1 MPIDLLMKK
10 IIIIGPAFPYRG
22 GNSLFV
28 SHVYDILK
36 NNFVVKIYN
45 YKLLYPSL
53 LFPGKTQYDESEKS
67 IKKAPN
73 ERLINSINP
82 FNWIKAASLIKKEK
96 ADLVIFDWWH
106 PFFSFCHFTISFL
119 IKSVYRNKILFITEN
134 VISHEANVIDKILTK
149 LGLSNASSFL
159 ALSVKVEKDLEFVAK
174 GRKVFRSELPV
185 YDCYN
190 FNEQKKLVSTKKDF
204 GFEESSK
211 MLLFFGYVRKY
222 KGLDLLI
229 DALAE
234 LIKLD
239 SSYKLL
245 AAGEFYDDE
254 KFYREKVD
262 SLKLNANVKLLNDF
276 IPNEE
281 VSKYFEPSDLVILPY
296 RSATQSGILNL
307 AYGFLKPVLVTNV
320 GGLAEFVEN
329 GKTGYVIKPDS
340 KEDLVKGI
348 INFFAQREKINFAEN
363 IKNRVSQNAFNS
375 LPELFEKIINET
387 DK

>member
-1 MPIDLLMKK
+1 MKK
-10 IIIIGPAFPYRG
+10 IIIIGPAYPYRG

-36 NNFVVKIYN
+36 NRFDVKIYN

-53 LFPGKTQYDESEKS
+53 FFPGKTQFDESEKT

-96 ADLVIFDWWH
+96 ADLVVFDWWH

-134 VISHEANVIDKILTK
+134 VISHEANAIDKILTK

-159 ALSVKVEKDLEFVAK
+159 ALSEKVEKDLEFVEK
-174 GRKVFRSELPV
+174 SRNVYRSELPV
-185 YDCYN
+185 YDSYN
-190 FNEQKKLVSTKKDF
+190 FNEQKIISTKKDLDF
-204 GFEESSK
+204 DENSK
-211 MLLFFGYVRKY
+211 LLLFFGYVRKY
-222 KGLDLLI
+222 KGLDLLLN
-229 DALAE
+229 ALAE
-234 LIKLD
+234 LIKKD

-245 AAGEFYDDE
+245 VAVEFYDDE
-254 KFYREKVD
+254 KFYREKVE
-262 SLKLNANVKLLNDF
+262 SLNLNAHVKLLDDF

-281 VSKYFEPSDLVILPY
+281 VSKYFEPSDLVVLPY

-320 GGLAEFVEN
+320 GGLAEFVDN

-340 KEDLVKGI
+340 QEDLVNGI
-348 INFFAQREKINFAEN
+348 IIFFEQREKINFAEN
-363 IKNRVSQNAFNS
+363 IKNRISQNAFNS
-375 LPELFEKIINET
+375 LPELFEKIISDTE
-387 DK
+387 K

>member
-1 MPIDLLMKK
+1 MKK

-36 NNFVVKIYN
+36 NKFDVKIYN

-53 LFPGKTQYDESEKS
+53 LFPGKTQFDESGKT
-67 IKKAPN
+67 IKQAPN
-73 ERLINSINP
+73 ERLVNSINP
-82 FNWIKAASLIKKEK
+82 FNWIKVASLIKNEK
-96 ADLVIFDWWH
+96 ADLVVFDWWH

-119 IKSVYRNKILFITEN
+119 LKSNYRTKILFITEN
-134 VISHEANVIDKILTK
+134 VISHEGNAVDKILTK
-149 LGLSNASSFL
+149 LGLSNVSSFL
-159 ALSVKVEKDLEFVAK
+159 ALSEKVEKDLQFVGK
-174 GRKVFRSELPV
+174 GRKVYRSELPV

-190 FNEQKKLVSTKKDF
+190 FDEQKKIASTKKDF
-204 GFEESSK
+204 GFDENSK
-211 MLLFFGYVRKY
+211 LLLFFGYVRKY
-222 KGLDLLI
+222 KGLDLLL

-234 LIKLD
+234 LIKKD
-239 SSYKLL
+239 NSYKLL

-254 KFYREKVD
+254 KFYRDKVE
-262 SLKLNANVKLLNDF
+262 SLKLNLHVKLLNEF

-281 VSKYFEPSDLVILPY
+281 VAKYFGPSDLVVLPY

-320 GGLAEFVEN
+320 GGLAEFVDD

-340 KEDLVKGI
+340 QEDLVNGI
-348 INFFAQREKINFAEN
+348 INFFEQRGKINFEEN
-363 IKNRVSQNAFNS
+363 IKNRISQNAFNN
-375 LPELFEKIINET
+375 LPKLFDKIISDTE
-387 DK
+387 K